1 MSSPAVAT
9 PTVDIRSLGACTL
22 RKARVLETF
31 DALGEGE
38 SLVVVND
45 HLPEGLRLHFEEHR
59 PGRFSWRLVDE
70 GPEVFRVRIT
80 KRGAREAGELHGPR

>member
-1 MSSPAVAT
+1 MGSPAVAT
-9 PTVDIRSLGACTL
+9 QTVDIRALGGCTL

-31 DALGEGE
+31 DALREGE

-45 HLPEGLRLHFEEHR
+45 HLPKGLRLHFEEHR
-59 PGRFSWRLVDE
+59 PGHFEWTAVEE

-80 KRGAREAGELHGPR
+80 KRGPGGEPAGSP